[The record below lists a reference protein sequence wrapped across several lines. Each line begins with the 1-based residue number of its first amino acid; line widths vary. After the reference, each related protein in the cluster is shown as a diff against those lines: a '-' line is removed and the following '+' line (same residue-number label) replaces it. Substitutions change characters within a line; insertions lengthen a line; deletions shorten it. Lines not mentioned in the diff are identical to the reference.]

1 MEFKVAEAQ
10 QEVDGEVVHSLS
22 NGLVILKINRKEYQ
36 VRLLKSGTDE
46 VEFIFENSFHH
57 AKILRSNSSETTILL
72 DGYPLT
78 IKKHFRF
85 ADLIYKT
92 LSSTVS
98 VGNNNLTSQIPGR
111 VVNIVLNAGSVVKA
125 GDSVIIL
132 ESMKMQV
139 AIKAHKDGN
148 IREIKVKQG
157 TTVGRYDV
165 VAIIE

>member
-1 MEFKVAEAQ
+1 M
-10 QEVDGEVVHSLS
+10 
-22 NGLVILKINRKEYQ
+22 
-36 VRLLKSGTDE
+36 
-46 VEFIFENSFHH
+46 
-57 AKILRSNSSETTILL
+57 
-72 DGYPLT
+72 T

>member
-1 MEFKVAEAQ
+1 VEFKVAESQ
-10 QEVDGEVVHSLS
+10 QEVEGEVVHSLS
-22 NGLVILKINRKEYQ
+22 EGLVILKINRKEYR
-36 VRLLKSGTDE
+36 VRLLKSRTDE